1 MYNNIEYGVNHCL
14 CHRYSN
20 IKTINKERH
29 KMGQPEVTLAGI
41 TIPTT
46 TFEDAFSQEVWA
58 STYKDHQDDTIN
70 DTLRRVAEFV
80 ASAEETDNLVELW
93 TERFYDMLAEFKCT
107 AGGRIYSNAGTEW
120 SGTTLMNCFVAPREN
135 HDIDSLT
142 NILHNVHNQTQT
154 LKSEGGWGENF
165 SYIRPRGAFIHGI
178 GVESPG
184 SIKYMELFDKSSD
197 IITAGSG
204 KTSANKKAKGKI
216 RKGAMMG
223 VLDVWHPDIIEFITA
238 KQQSG
243 RLSKFNLSVNC
254 SDQFMKIVLRVE
266 ELQQNLDV
274 ARENLDTAIQW
285 CEDHP
290 EQLADG
296 PNLAG
301 FENVVQNIKIDMKRA
316 DVWHL
321 RFPDTQFYRYKTHW
335 TGNLKEW
342 EERGFPVVVHK
353 TIQASWLWNL
363 IMESTYNRAEPGV
376 LFLDR
381 ANYFSPLNYAETISA
396 TNPCGEQTLA
406 PGGVCNLGSVNL
418 TQFINTSRTGF
429 DLERITKYVHRLVRF
444 LDNINNLSAA
454 PLPEY
459 EDSMKKK
466 RRIGCGI
473 LGWGSALYML
483 KVRFGSQEASDLR
496 DQVMQIIALE
506 AYKAS
511 IDLAVE
517 KGMFEYCEP
526 SKHVEGPFITSLRLP
541 EEYMERLRTTGIRN
555 SSLLSIQPTGNTS
568 ILANVVSGGLE
579 PVFMHEYIRTVIVN
593 TMPDSIKDVT
603 PLWYEGAFH
612 ETEMFKFDTEGDE
625 QILRGIG
632 PNGTVYKIDSNRGLT
647 KEVLCEDY
655 GVRFMKAR
663 DEWDPS
669 ADWAATTESLAV
681 VDHVT
686 DLKGFARWVDSAM
699 SKTVNVPN
707 DYTFEAFK
715 KIYTDSYESGYVKGV
730 TTYRFGTMTN
740 VLAAAD
746 EKDLDLDFEE
756 EVILADVKIPTSSPS
771 TLSTLRAEGK
781 KWYLTVVMNQPMTR
795 PMAFFVH
802 TNTHEATVTTE
813 DATAALLR
821 LAIDKGI
828 PPKWAVQTEEKMKKD
843 SNSTK
848 IARAISLNLRHG
860 VLIKNIVHALD
871 QVEDVYV
878 GTFLFQVKKFL
889 STYIRDGEK
898 SSEKCLDCGS
908 KSVVYS
914 EGCKKCISCGSSKC
928 G

>member
-1 MYNNIEYGVNHCL
+1 MV
-14 CHRYSN
+14 
-20 IKTINKERH
+20 
-29 KMGQPEVTLAGI
+29 QPEVTLAGI
-41 TIPTT
+41 NIPTT
-46 TFEDAFSQEVWA
+46 EFEDTFSQEVWS
-58 STYKDHQDDTIN
+58 STYKDHNDDTIN
-70 DTLRRVAEFV
+70 DTLRRVAKFV
-80 ASAEETDNLVELW
+80 ASAEDTESLQDIW
-93 TERFYDMLAEFKCT
+93 TERFYDLLAGFKCT

-120 SGTTLMNCFVAPREN
+120 AGTTLMNCFVAPREPR
-135 HDIDSLT
+135 DIDSLK

-184 SIKYMELFDKSSD
+184 SIKYMEMFDKASD

-204 KTSANKKAKGKI
+204 KTSVNKKAKGKI

-254 SDQFMKIVLRVE
+254 SDQFMQRVLKVNELTAKRSQAKTDQE
-266 ELQQNLDV
+266 EFDYSVLID
-274 ARENLDTAIQW
+274 AADT
-285 CEDHP
+285 
-290 EQLADG
+290 
-296 PNLAG
+296 
-301 FENVVQNIKIDMKRA
+301 
-316 DVWHL
+316 WHL
-321 RFPDTQFYRYKTHW
+321 RFPDTQYHKYKSEW
-335 TGNLKEW
+335 NGNIKEW
-342 EERGFPVVVHK
+342 EENGYPVIVHK
-353 TIQASWLWNL
+353 TVQASWLWNL

-406 PGGVCNLGSVNL
+406 PGGVCNLGSMNL
-418 TQFINTSRTGF
+418 TQFINSSRTGF
-429 DLERITKYVHRLVRF
+429 DIPKVKKYVQRLVRF
-444 LDNINNLSAA
+444 LDNINSLSNA

-473 LGWGSALYML
+473 LGWGSALYMM
-483 KVRFGSQEASDLR
+483 KIRFGSTKASELR
-496 DQVMQIIALE
+496 DEVMQTIAVE

-526 SKHVEGPFITSLRLP
+526 AKHVKGPFITGLRLP
-541 EEYMERLRTTGIRN
+541 AEYMEKLATTGIRN
-555 SSLLSIQPTGNTS
+555 SSLLSVQPTGNTS
-568 ILANVVSGGLE
+568 IMANVVSGGLE

-593 TMPDSIKDVT
+593 TMPDTIKDVT

-625 QILRGIG
+625 QILRGVG
-632 PNGTVYKIDSNRGLT
+632 PNGTVYKIDTNRGLT

-655 GVRFMKAR
+655 GVRFMKAVG
-663 DEWDPS
+663 EWDPT
-669 ADWAATTESLAV
+669 ADWAVTTENLAV
-681 VDHVT
+681 TDHVT

-707 DYTFEAFK
+707 DYSFEAFK
-715 KIYTDSYESGYVKGV
+715 EIYTDSYESGYVKGV
-730 TTYRFGTMTN
+730 TTYRSGTMTN

-746 EKDLDLDFEE
+746 EKDLAPDFEE
-756 EVILADVKIPTSSPS
+756 EVILADVKLPTTMPC
-771 TLSTLRAEGK
+771 TLSILNAEGK
-781 KWYLTVVMNQPMTR
+781 KWYLTVVMNEPMTR
-795 PMAFFVH
+795 PLAFFVH
-802 TNTHEATVTTE
+802 TNAHEATVTTE
-813 DATAALLR
+813 DATTALLN
-821 LAIDKGI
+821 LAVDKGI
-828 PPKWAVQTEEKMKKD
+828 PPKWALQTEEKMKKD

-889 STYIRDGEK
+889 SSYIRDGEK

-908 KSVVYS
+908 ESVVYS